1 MAASSVR
8 SLPCTVSSQQSST
21 PGHADPRTPSPATRV
36 VQTKSRPV
44 PRPLQPMAVTHR
56 SAQAIEQGSG
66 SMRRVVTVVRQ
77 PGSPLGQG
85 RVSVSPVRQLAQAPN
100 SQNVSPVASAQAMSP
115 HSAAHVLAQGQNGS
129 GCSERARPPQPGPSI
144 PAVAAMGVGTSP
156 SGAPLPPNAEL
167 CEGAVL
173 PISSGGTCRVK
184 KPLGMGSFGAVWE
197 AEQILGDPIAVQLLW
212 RRARGTLPPLSCHGD
227 EAESCGEG
235 QRSISESDESRGK
248 SWKTIAMSP
257 GERGCCASHLAA
269 WRKCAKSGK
278 PLLVLEDDAVILPSF
293 TATLTQALK
302 ELPKDT
308 GALWLTSKDRGSRKR
323 VGQAIMQPH
332 YLWTTVGYIIWPAA
346 AKAFM
351 RLLPMDM
358 PVDNFMAWHV
368 KDELQH
374 FGVWER

>member
-1 MAASSVR
+1 MVMKQKAVAKAKGASQRVMKAGAKAGR
-8 SLPCTVSSQQSST
+8 KVTKTIAKP
-21 PGHADPRTPSPATRV
+21 AKAMKPSPRLRGMRAV
-36 VQTKSRPV
+36 VINLDNRPDRYTALQKNMNRNAPWLKMQRLSAVNGKETKIP
-44 PRPLQPMAVTHR
+44 
-56 SAQAIEQGSG
+56 EKD
-66 SMRRVVTVVRQ
+66 VVRKW
-77 PGSPLGQG
+77 STA
-85 RVSVSPVRQLAQAPN
+85 RLAQ
-100 SQNVSPVASAQAMSP
+100 MF
-115 HSAAHVLAQGQNGS
+115 HWYR
-129 GCSERARPPQPGPSI
+129 E
-144 PAVAAMGVGTSP
+144 
-156 SGAPLPPNAEL
+156 
-167 CEGAVL
+167 
-173 PISSGGTCRVK
+173 
-184 KPLGMGSFGAVWE
+184 
-197 AEQILGDPIAVQLLW
+197 
-212 RRARGTLPPLSCHGD
+212 
-227 EAESCGEG
+227 
-235 QRSISESDESRGK
+235 
-248 SWKTIAMSP
+248 KTIAMSP

-368 KDELQH
+368 KENVVKAFSVSPAVVRQSQTWNVGSDVPHSDDVALWDAE
-374 FGVWER
+374 